1 MQRLFAGILLVWL
14 LAACVSG
21 CGPTYGYGD
30 GYRAFGYAPYWGD
43 FVRPEPYFVIHHP
56 WEDHWYGHPV
66 AFYHGPAER
75 LANAGHFGGFHGGG
89 FHDGGHR

>member
-21 CGPTYGYGD
+21 CGPTYGYVD
-30 GYRAFGYAPYWGD
+30 GYLAFGYAPHWGD

-56 WEDHWYGHPV
+56 WEDHWYGHPGRV
-66 AFYHGPAER
+66 
-75 LANAGHFGGFHGGG
+75 LSWAG
-89 FHDGGHR
+89 